1 MKKFVALLIAGVMI
15 IGCTACGNGSSDNSS
30 LDNGGA
36 DKESSST
43 IAENSNVSVEIKD
56 ANDVLT
62 KLWEKYT
69 EIAPEEQ
76 KFMIFGGDS
85 ENLVDGAPG
94 KYDLSKAEDLEVQYC
109 ISSDAIA
116 LVDDAAA
123 MMNAM
128 NANIFSAA
136 AYHVKDK
143 ANIQTVVDEIK
154 ERTLNNQWMCGFPET
169 LIIVTVGD
177 DYVVSAFGNAQAIGN
192 VKAALATIYGKAAV
206 VAVEESLAE

>member
-15 IGCTACGNGSSDNSS
+15 IGCTACGNSSS
-30 LDNGGA
+30 DNGGA

-43 IAENSNVSVEIKD
+43 NAENSNMSVEIKD

-128 NANIFSAA
+128 NANIFSSA

-143 ANIQTVVDEIK
+143 ENLQTVVDEIK

-192 VKAALATIYGKAAV
+192 VKAAFAAIYDSAAV